1 MCLCTGVHFLTKK
14 TSKFGCHN
22 LGGGLLAESG
32 KVSVGVGKVS
42 VGFGKVSVDQI
53 GSNKAVAYYSGTG
66 RTFTEC
72 ANLGT
77 CDKCNIVQSA
87 G

>member
-1 MCLCTGVHFLTKK
+1 M
-14 TSKFGCHN
+14 
-22 LGGGLLAESG
+22 
-32 KVSVGVGKVS
+32 SVGVGKVS
-42 VGFGKVSVDQI
+42 VRVGKVSVRVGKVSVRVGKVSVDQI

-66 RTFTEC
+66 RTFAEC

>member
-1 MCLCTGVHFLTKK
+1 MSLHWRPFLDQKDI
-14 TSKFGCHN
+14 KFGCHN

-42 VGFGKVSVDQI
+42 VDQI
-53 GSNKAVAYYSGTG
+53 GSNKAVAYYSGTA
-66 RTFTEC
+66 RTFAEC